1 MPGTTVLIAWLAA
14 LSDDD
19 VNKKMERFADT
30 ATRRGG
36 NAHQSFAVLVDLRDE
51 AIAFAVQQDSS

>member
-36 NAHQSFAVLVDLRDE
+36 NAHQSFAVLVDL
-51 AIAFAVQQDSS
+51 AVQQDSS